1 MARIKGVPNERAGW
15 LLRMARRF
23 SRRRLGKDLELTSI
37 LGHSSWLLG
46 GVGVF
51 EAAMERATK
60 LDPRVKSL
68 AGIKAATLIGC
79 PF

>member
-1 MARIKGVPNERAGW
+1 MPRIRGVPDERAGW

-23 SRRRLGKDLELTSI
+23 SRRKLGKDLELTAI
-37 LGHSSWLLG
+37 VGHSSWLLG
-46 GVGVF
+46 GVGAF
-51 EAAMERATK
+51 ETAMERATK